1 MKMNFYKLTAL
12 MIVLV
17 ILLSACEPVL
27 QRTDLQ
33 IKETQDNPAT
43 EPSPTT
49 ITVSEPQS
57 MNQSIHGFGMGSST
71 NLRAPDI
78 DQAYREMADMGVR
91 YILEEI
97 PMADVQIGEDFY
109 DVNARWNIDRMIPA
123 ASKYGLKIVGL
134 LAYGSSLP
142 YDDDEHFLR
151 LWEGYVRAVVD
162 RYGEN
167 IDYWEIGNEM
177 NSL

>member
-1 MKMNFYKLTAL
+1 MNFYKLSAL
-12 MIVLV
+12 MVVLV
-17 ILLSACEPVL
+17 VLLSACEPML
-27 QRTDLQ
+27 EITDLQ

-123 ASKYGLKIVGL
+123 ASK
-134 LAYGSSLP
+134 
-142 YDDDEHFLR
+142 
-151 LWEGYVRAVVD
+151 
-162 RYGEN
+162 
-167 IDYWEIGNEM
+167 
-177 NSL
+177 